1 MVLMRWQLAQRTSHL
16 AISASMIGQDNEMKD
31 LTLSTLEKIAKA
43 LKVDILELIE
53 ALPDE

>member
-1 MVLMRWQLAQRTSHL
+1 MAQRTSHL

>member
-1 MVLMRWQLAQRTSHL
+1 
-16 AISASMIGQDNEMKD
+16 MKD

>member
-1 MVLMRWQLAQRTSHL
+1 
-16 AISASMIGQDNEMKD
+16 MKD
-31 LTLSTLEKIAKA
+31 LSLSTLEKIAKA